1 MNGPCC
7 IAVRPFL
14 MDYVLSCLSSV
25 CPRFD
30 TAANEQTSDDGC
42 ARCYKEKLMRQAND
56 NPVFQE

>member
-14 MDYVLSCLSSV
+14 MGYVLARLSSV

-30 TAANEQTSDDGC
+30 TAANEAD
-42 ARCYKEKLMRQAND
+42 E
-56 NPVFQE
+56 

>member
-14 MDYVLSCLSSV
+14 MGYVLSCLSSV

-30 TAANEQTSDDGC
+30 TAANEAD
-42 ARCYKEKLMRQAND
+42 E
-56 NPVFQE
+56 